1 MVQNGESF
9 GEQEGEE
16 ENETNNCFWRIIGKA
31 RGICGRNSQ
40 TLFWYNI
47 NFRVVLGFSSTK
59 HGITL

>member
-40 TLFWYNI
+40 TLF
-47 NFRVVLGFSSTK
+47 
-59 HGITL
+59 